1 MKALFGLVLASAL
14 TLPTVG
20 VMANVVYGLHEV
32 AVGSDRF
39 VGTLTLP
46 DFISTDTT
54 FPVSDFS
61 VSINAFPW
69 TTVEFKPNISTLTC
83 SVDFGLSSCDFL
95 SLTNGLG
102 PFDFYGYAPGTF
114 EKVGTNTSTNG
125 ALSLELTVSQTS
137 VVPEP
142 STWAMMLVGFAGL
155 GFAGYRKL
163 KSVAAFA

>member
-14 TLPTVG
+14 TLSTVG
-20 VMANVVYGLHEV
+20 VMANVVYSLHEV

-95 SLTNGLG
+95 SLTNGG
-102 PFDFYGYAPGTF
+102 PSDFYGYAPGTF